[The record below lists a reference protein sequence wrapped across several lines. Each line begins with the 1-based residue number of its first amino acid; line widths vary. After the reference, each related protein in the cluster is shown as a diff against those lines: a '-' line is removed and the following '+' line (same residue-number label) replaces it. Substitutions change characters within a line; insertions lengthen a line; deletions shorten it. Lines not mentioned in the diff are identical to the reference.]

1 MNTYFCSF
9 WTSFWYYFNNILQKS
24 DIVLRFPLLL
34 PVRPH
39 TYPPTSSLTFVSLAI
54 HSSLGHQSGGEI
66 ITMYID
72 SWHRRFRS
80 DVILE
85 HFQAHAGRRMG
96 PGSFQNM
103 TLEHFHAHAAEWA
116 QEAPRTWLWSISK
129 PTPQN
134 GSKKPPESNFEASSS
149 PGRRMGPG
157 SSQHIIWSISK
168 PRLQNVPRKLPESN
182 FEAFPSPGRRMCP
195 GSS

>member
-1 MNTYFCSF
+1 MYDWQITESTQLLVLHMFEYGQDSHEHLFLFVLNFFHIILTHV
-9 WTSFWYYFNNILQKS
+9 LQKS

-96 PGSFQNM
+96 PGSSQNM
-103 TLEHFHAHAAEWA
+103 TLEHFHAHAAEWV
-116 QEAPRTWLWSISK
+116 QEAPRT
-129 PTPQN
+129 
-134 GSKKPPESNFEASSS
+134 
-149 PGRRMGPG
+149 
-157 SSQHIIWSISK
+157 
-168 PRLQNVPRKLPESN
+168 
-182 FEAFPSPGRRMCP
+182 
-195 GSS
+195 

>member
-1 MNTYFCSF
+1 MNTDFSPFEYLFGIIL
-9 WTSFWYYFNNILQKS
+9 THVLQKS

-96 PGSFQNM
+96 PGSSQNM
-103 TLEHFHAHAAEWA
+103 TLEHFQTHAAEWA
-116 QEAPRTWLWSISK
+116 QEAPRT
-129 PTPQN
+129 
-134 GSKKPPESNFEASSS
+134 
-149 PGRRMGPG
+149 
-157 SSQHIIWSISK
+157 
-168 PRLQNVPRKLPESN
+168 
-182 FEAFPSPGRRMCP
+182 
-195 GSS
+195 